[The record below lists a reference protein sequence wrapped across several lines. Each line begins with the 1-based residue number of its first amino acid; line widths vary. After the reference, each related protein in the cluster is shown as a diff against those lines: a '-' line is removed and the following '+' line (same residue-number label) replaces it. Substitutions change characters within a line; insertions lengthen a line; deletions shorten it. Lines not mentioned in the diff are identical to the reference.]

1 MSSMRYRKS
10 TPYLFIMPM
19 LLGLI
24 VFRFGPIIASFFIS
38 FTEWRG
44 TKPAEFIG
52 FGNYIE
58 LFNKDVFWEVFGNTI
73 IFGAIFVPSVMIL
86 GLVLALLVNQQIKG
100 IAFFRGMY
108 YLPAITSMV
117 AVALVWNWIFATRF
131 GILNHILRTFLG
143 NTSPP
148 AWLANS
154 DTTLLVLVIVSVWK
168 SAGLQM
174 LIFLAGLK
182 GIPNYLYEAARIDG
196 ANRFHQFRHVTL
208 PMLTP
213 VTFFVLII
221 SIFEGFRTF
230 EVTFAMTG
238 GGPLHKSA
246 TLSFYIYENAFQFFR
261 YGFSSAVA
269 YVLMVLV
276 VIVTIINFRI
286 RRRWVSEDVY

>member
-1 MSSMRYRKS
+1 MRYRKS

-24 VFRFGPIIASFFIS
+24 LFRFGPIIASFLIS

-44 TKPAEFIG
+44 TVPPEFIG
-52 FGNYIE
+52 LGNYIE
-58 LFNKDVFWEVFGNTI
+58 LFNKEVFWEVLGNTI
-73 IFGAIFVPSVMIL
+73 IFAAMFVPSVMIL
-86 GLVLALLVNQQIKG
+86 GLTLALLVNQQLKG
-100 IAFFRGMY
+100 IGFFRGMY

-131 GILNHILRTFLG
+131 GIINHILRTFILSE
-143 NTSPP
+143 TSPP
-148 AWLANS
+148 AWLSSA

-182 GIPNYLYEAARIDG
+182 GIPAYLYEAARIDG
-196 ANRFHQFRHVTL
+196 ANRLQQFRHITL

-230 EVTFAMTG
+230 EVTFVMTD
-238 GGPLHKSA
+238 GGPLHQSA
-246 TLSFYIYENAFQFFR
+246 TLSYYIYENAFQFFR
-261 YGFSSAVA
+261 FGFSSAVA

-276 VIVTIINFRI
+276 VIVTLINFRF
-286 RRRWVSEDVY
+286 RRSWVSQDAY

>member
-1 MSSMRYRKS
+1 MRYRKS
-10 TPYLFIMPM
+10 TPYLFILPM

-24 VFRFGPIIASFFIS
+24 LFRFGPIIASFLIS

-44 TKPAEFIG
+44 TVPPEFIG
-52 FGNYIE
+52 FGNYTE
-58 LFNKDVFWEVFGNTI
+58 LFNKPVFWEVLGNTLL
-73 IFGAIFVPSVMIL
+73 FAAMFVPSVMIL
-86 GLVLALLVNQQIKG
+86 GLALALLVNQQLKG

-108 YLPAITSMV
+108 YLPAVTSMV

-131 GILNHILRTFLG
+131 GIINHILRTYLSIG
-143 NTSPP
+143 KPP
-148 AWLANS
+148 AWLSSA

-182 GIPNYLYEAARIDG
+182 GIPSYLYEAARIDG
-196 ANRFHQFRHVTL
+196 ANRFQQFRHITL

-221 SIFEGFRTF
+221 SIFEAFNSF
-230 EVTFAMTG
+230 EVTFVMTG

-246 TLSFYIYENAFQFFR
+246 TLSYFIYENAFQFFR
-261 YGFSSAVA
+261 YGYSSAVA
-269 YVLMVLV
+269 YVLMVI
-276 VIVTIINFRI
+276 VIIITIINFRI
-286 RRRWVSEDVY
+286 RRSWVSQDAY

>member
-1 MSSMRYRKS
+1 MHYRKI

-19 LLGLI
+19 LVGLI
-24 VFRFGPIIASFFIS
+24 IFRFGPIIASFLIS

-44 TKPAEFIG
+44 TAPPAFIG
-52 FGNYIE
+52 FDNYVE
-58 LFNKDVFWEVFGNTI
+58 LFNKEVFWVVLGNTI
-73 IFGAIFVPSVMIL
+73 TFAALFVPGVIIL
-86 GLVLALLVNQQIKG
+86 GLALALLVNQKIQG

-117 AVALVWNWIFATRF
+117 AVALVWNWIFATRY
-131 GILNHILRTFLG
+131 GILNHVLRTYL
-143 NTSPP
+143 SVRQPP
-148 AWLANS
+148 AWLASS
-154 DTTLLVLVIVSVWK
+154 DTALLVLVIVSVWK

-182 GIPNYLYEAARIDG
+182 GIPGYLYEAARIDG
-196 ANRFHQFRHVTL
+196 ANRYQQFRHVTL

-221 SIFEGFRTF
+221 SIFEAFRTF
-230 EVTFAMTG
+230 EVTFVMTG

-246 TLSFYIYENAFQFFR
+246 TLAYFIYENAFQFFR
-261 YGFSSAVA
+261 FGYSSAVA

-276 VIVTIINFRI
+276 VIITIVNFRF
-286 RRRWVSEDVY
+286 RRSWVSQDAY

>member
-1 MSSMRYRKS
+1 MHYRKI

-19 LLGLI
+19 LIGLI
-24 VFRFGPIIASFFIS
+24 VFRFGPILASFVIS

-44 TKPAEFIG
+44 TTPPEFIG

-58 LFNKDVFWEVFGNTI
+58 LINKEVFWEVLGNTI
-73 IFGAIFVPSVMIL
+73 IFAALFVPGVMIL
-86 GLVLALLVNQQIKG
+86 GLALAVLVNQKLKG
-100 IAFFRGMY
+100 IAFYRGMY

-117 AVALVWNWIFATRF
+117 AVALVWNWIFATRY
-131 GILNHILRTFLG
+131 GIINHLLRTYVEVG
-143 NTSPP
+143 RPP
-148 AWLANS
+148 AWLAS
-154 DTTLLVLVIVSVWK
+154 ADTALLVLVIVSVWK

-182 GIPNYLYEAARIDG
+182 GIPSYLYEAARIDG
-196 ANRFHQFRHVTL
+196 ANRWQQFRHITL

-230 EVTFAMTG
+230 EVTFVMTG
-238 GGPLHKSA
+238 GGPLHQSA
-246 TLSFYIYENAFQFFR
+246 TLSYFIYENAFQFFR
-261 YGFSSAVA
+261 FGYSSAVA

-276 VIVTIINFRI
+276 VIVTIFNFRI
-286 RRRWVSEDVY
+286 RGRWVSQDVY

>member
-1 MSSMRYRKS
+1 MHYRKF

-19 LLGLI
+19 LIGLI
-24 VFRFGPIIASFFIS
+24 VFRFGPILASFVIS

-44 TKPAEFIG
+44 TTPPEFIG

-58 LFNKDVFWEVFGNTI
+58 LFNKPVFWEVLGNTI
-73 IFGAIFVPSVMIL
+73 IFAALFVPGVMIL
-86 GLVLALLVNQQIKG
+86 GLALAVLVNQKLKG
-100 IAFFRGMY
+100 IAFYRGMY

-117 AVALVWNWIFATRF
+117 AVALVWNWIFATRY
-131 GILNHILRTFLG
+131 GIVNHILRTYFEVG
-143 NTSPP
+143 RPP
-148 AWLANS
+148 AWLAS
-154 DTTLLVLVIVSVWK
+154 ADTALLVLVIVSIWK

-182 GIPNYLYEAARIDG
+182 GIPGYLYEAARIDG
-196 ANRFHQFRHVTL
+196 ANRWQQFRHVTL

-230 EVTFAMTG
+230 EVTFVMTG
-238 GGPLHKSA
+238 GGPLHQSS
-246 TLSFYIYENAFQFFR
+246 TLSYFIYENAFQFFR
-261 YGFSSAVA
+261 FGYSSAVA

-276 VIVTIINFRI
+276 VIVTIFNFRI
-286 RRRWVSEDVY
+286 RGRWVSQDVY

>member
-1 MSSMRYRKS
+1 MHYRKI

-19 LLGLI
+19 LIGLI
-24 VFRFGPIIASFFIS
+24 VFRFGPIVASFLIS

-44 TKPAEFIG
+44 TAPPEFIG
-52 FGNYIE
+52 FDNYAE
-58 LFNKDVFWEVFGNTI
+58 LFSKDVFWEVLGNTI
-73 IFGAIFVPSVMIL
+73 VFAALFVPGVMIL
-86 GLVLALLVNQQIKG
+86 GLALALLVNQKLRG

-117 AVALVWNWIFATRF
+117 AVALVWNWIFATRY
-131 GILNHILRTFLG
+131 GILNHVLRTYL
-143 NTSPP
+143 SIRQPP
-148 AWLANS
+148 AWLAS
-154 DTTLLVLVIVSVWK
+154 ADTALLVLVIVSVWK

-182 GIPNYLYEAARIDG
+182 GIPGYLYEAARIDG
-196 ANRFHQFRHVTL
+196 ANRFQQFRHVTL

-221 SIFEGFRTF
+221 SIFEAFRTF
-230 EVTFAMTG
+230 EVTFVMTG

-246 TLSFYIYENAFQFFR
+246 TLAYFIYENAFQFFR
-261 YGFSSAVA
+261 FGYSSAVA

-276 VIVTIINFRI
+276 VIITIVNFRF
-286 RRRWVSEDVY
+286 RRSWVSQDVY